1 MPSVMKPKSEP
12 ARCSRIRLPHGHVTS
27 AWFFSTLCVYLVPP
41 SHLSAACS
49 RSGSVS
55 KSETTHPTRPR
66 EWIGAPFTRESA
78 GLSQPPRPRDERVA
92 LLLVQQLRERG
103 GWPLF
108 HESSQVVAHAVGQR
122 LAREIPDHRP
132 QLGLDVEAEP
142 VVDGPDAAVG
152 SEQAVAALAVGVV
165 GDQIERA
172 DPGELITVRGLLAER
187 EVVLGEV
194 RVHEL
199 LQRAFAVGPIAPH
212 REGHEPPAE
221 RLREVI
227 RGQLALEE
235 AGRKIPEGA
244 LGWGLVPL

>member
-1 MPSVMKPKSEP
+1 MFP
-12 ARCSRIRLPHGHVTS
+12 TS
-27 AWFFSTLCVYLVPP
+27 SAFRSNVSAAMVDPP
-41 SHLSAACS
+41 SW
-49 RSGSVS
+49 G
-55 KSETTHPTRPR
+55 T
-66 EWIGAPFTRESA
+66 G
-78 GLSQPPRPRDERVA
+78 
-92 LLLVQQLRERG
+92 
-103 GWPLF
+103 
-108 HESSQVVAHAVGQR
+108 
-122 LAREIPDHRP
+122 DHRA

-244 LGWGLVPL
+244 LAPLGLVDGERASS